1 MFVKHTHEGRTVIII
16 AYVDDI
22 ILTRDHKEEIV
33 KLKSFLAHE
42 FKIKD
47 LGNLKYFFGMEIAR
61 SKMGIAVSQCKYV
74 LDLLKETRMLSCK
87 PIDTPMD
94 CTIKLGTVEGSALV
108 DIRDISKTCGE
119 LIYLSHLRS
128 NITFFIQHGWPIN
141 EQSNWETYE
150 SHVIVS

>member
-1 MFVKHTHEGRTVIII
+1 
-16 AYVDDI
+16 
-22 ILTRDHKEEIV
+22 
-33 KLKSFLAHE
+33 
-42 FKIKD
+42 
-47 LGNLKYFFGMEIAR
+47 MEIAR

-128 NITFFIQHGWPIN
+128 NITLIIQHGWPIN
-141 EQSNWETYE
+141 EQSN
-150 SHVIVS
+150 